1 MPEPGEVVPKPGE
14 ASCQYCNGLFGSK
27 GITAHEKACKRS
39 KNQLEVSQRF
49 TANRR
54 RQEDVDQLPGRAPPT
69 RAPNPTQHP
78 EEPLDNFDPF
88 YTFAPLVAEP
98 EPDPQP
104 DPPDPGPEPEPDPH
118 DIPNRTGQPKL
129 GDIKRVFHPHSGLPE
144 KVQSLEEYTTSQM
157 RQECRLPNSPEPW
170 KPFKSRLDFEVA
182 EFCQDVMLNSGQINT
197 LISLIRRCA
206 SDLGDFTLHNHRD
219 LDRQW
224 ERASKKCT
232 QFEKTEIQVPY
243 KHELYPFEMYARP
256 LWDWTLQLVQDP
268 RLSDVIVW
276 DAEKA
281 YFYNGEKYVRFFTE
295 PWTANAVWAVQSKL
309 PASKDA
315 KACFYILYADKA
327 KLSSFGTQ
335 KGYPIIARL
344 GNIFIGLRNS
354 TEWGGGQIVGWLPVI
369 DDEKTSSEGG
379 KQGYVNFKNA
389 VWHAAFYKLVESVEA
404 HSFTG
409 YWTKCGDGVL
419 RQLFPVILILACDFE
434 EACVMALTRGTR
446 ALHPC
451 PICLVNNEDQSD
463 LTIPFQTRTSQETQ
477 EIIRK
482 ARLLKK
488 AADREQLL
496 KANGLRDVDIA
507 YSDPHK
513 TISWDKLHAY
523 GGLWDDHLF
532 VQAKKHAER
541 HVGRAAAEIDKQYDL
556 LPRWRNLNHFSS
568 VMSTSFNDGTKHED
582 IAKMMT
588 FAAHNV
594 LTDKLDLK
602 LLQCI
607 RSFQELLMHV
617 SRELHTS
624 DTIEEGRKELQRFG
638 RLIDEY
644 SDACIGTEL
653 GKSFDVPKMHG
664 QLHIFDDIRNKGI
677 TKNFGTKIDESMHGF
692 ARAAYLRQ
700 TNFKNVAQILKSVH
714 RSTVCKY
721 IRDQLDDLD
730 TLFEDV
736 DDSEDKDDP
745 PRDLEHLSNVVVGA
759 KRPALTFEALEQEF
773 MDDPAFRNFRV
784 RFGEYLS
791 DFLQNYDIG
800 LPNGRRIRYSR
811 VDQIVPY
818 QFLKVF
824 FKSLDNWVGNV
835 DYLRCNPSFHNR
847 PRFDGALVK
856 TVAGDIFVQLIYVF
870 AISVNNEKQCFALVQ
885 PLDAPRGALSA
896 KDKALGFYRVRAK
909 PRQASE
915 FIPVRSIIRGA
926 LLASDSS
933 RPGDFLV
940 IDLVDVDM
948 WLRLKQMYPGRN
960 RQ

>member
-1 MPEPGEVVPKPGE
+1 MPKPGKVVPKPGE
-14 ASCQYCNGLFGSK
+14 ASCQHCNGSYGCK
-27 GITAHEKACKRS
+27 GITAHEKGK
-39 KNQLEVSQRF
+39 F
-49 TANRR
+49 TANQR

-78 EEPLDNFDPF
+78 EEPLDNFDLF
-88 YTFAPLVAEP
+88 YTFALLVAEP

-104 DPPDPGPEPEPDPH
+104 DPPDPGPEPEPDPR
-118 DIPNRTGQPKL
+118 DIPYRMGQPKL
-129 GDIKRVFHPHSGLPE
+129 GDIKRVFHPHSSLPE
-144 KVQSLEEYTTSQM
+144 KVQSLEEYKTSQM
-157 RQECRLPNSPEPW
+157 CQECQLPNSPEPW

-182 EFCQDVMLNSGQINT
+182 EFCQDVMLNSGQIDT
-197 LISLIRRCA
+197 LISLIR
-206 SDLGDFTLHNHRD
+206 F
-219 LDRQW
+219 
-224 ERASKKCT
+224 ER
-232 QFEKTEIQVPY
+232 TEIQVPY
-243 KHELYPFEMYARP
+243 KHELYPFEMYARL

-295 PWTANAVWAVQSKL
+295 PWTANVVWAVQSKL
-309 PASKDA
+309 LALKDA
-315 KACFYILYADKA
+315 KTCFYIIYADKA

-354 TEWGGGQIVGWLPVI
+354 TEWGGGQIVGWLPII
-369 DDEKTSSEGG
+369 DDEKTSSEG
-379 KQGYVNFKNA
+379 
-389 VWHAAFYKLVESVEA
+389 ESVEA

-409 YWTKCGDGVL
+409 YWTEGGDGVL
-419 RQLFPVILILACDFE
+419 CQLFPVILILACDFE
-434 EACVMALTRGTR
+434 EACIMALMRGTR

-451 PICLVNNEDQSD
+451 PICLNV
-463 LTIPFQTRTSQETQ
+463 FC
-477 EIIRK
+477 K
-482 ARLLKK
+482 
-488 AADREQLL
+488 
-496 KANGLRDVDIA
+496 IA

-513 TISWDKLHAY
+513 TISWEKLHAY

-532 VQAKKHAER
+532 VQVKKHAER
-541 HVGRAAAEIDKQYDL
+541 YVGRAAAEIDKQYDL
-556 LPRWRNLNHFSS
+556 LLHWRNLNHFPS

-594 LTDKLDLK
+594 LTNKLDLK

-607 RSFQELLMHV
+607 RSFQELLIH
-617 SRELHTS
+617 
-624 DTIEEGRKELQRFG
+624 GRKELQRFG

-644 SDACIGTEL
+644 SDTCIGTEL

-664 QLHIFDDIRNKGI
+664 QTHIFDDIHNKAI

-692 ARAAYLRQ
+692 AWAAYLCQ
-700 TNFKNVAQILKSVH
+700 TNFKNVAPQILKSVH
-714 RSTVCKY
+714 RST
-721 IRDQLDDLD
+721 DMDNN
-730 TLFEDV
+730 
-736 DDSEDKDDP
+736 EDKDDP
-745 PRDLEHLSNVVVGA
+745 PRDLEHLSNVVIGA
-759 KRPALTFEALEQEF
+759 KWPALTFEALEQEF
-773 MDDPAFRNFRV
+773 MNDPAFCNFRV

-791 DFLQNYDIG
+791 NFLQNYDIG
-800 LPNGRRIRYSR
+800 LPNRRRIRYSR
-811 VDQIVPY
+811 VDQVM
-818 QFLKVF
+818 
-824 FKSLDNWVGNV
+824 GNV
-835 DYLRCNPSFHNR
+835 DYLRCNPSFHNC

-885 PLDAPRGALSA
+885 PLDALRGALSA

-926 LLASDSS
+926 LLASDFSQ
-933 RPGDFLV
+933 PGDFLV

-948 WLRLKQMYPGRN
+948 WLRLKQMYPDRN